1 MQEVIV
7 RSKIKKLL
15 HLPPLFNNIL
25 LSNSLFQKRLG
36 LILDIKLN
44 VSEHM
49 ESITKKVSKTMDLLL
64 ESHQILQRSSLLNI
78 CKTFRRSRL
87 NSASI
92 IYDQDYSFA
101 FHDKL
106 ESVQYNACLA
116 ITGAIRSNYWKTISI
131 ARLRIS

>member
-1 MQEVIV
+1 
-7 RSKIKKLL
+7 
-15 HLPPLFNNIL
+15 
-25 LSNSLFQKRLG
+25 
-36 LILDIKLN
+36 
-44 VSEHM
+44 M

-64 ESHQILQRSSLLNI
+64 ESHQILPRSCLLNI

-116 ITGAIRSNYWKTISI
+116 ITGAIRSNY
-131 ARLRIS
+131 